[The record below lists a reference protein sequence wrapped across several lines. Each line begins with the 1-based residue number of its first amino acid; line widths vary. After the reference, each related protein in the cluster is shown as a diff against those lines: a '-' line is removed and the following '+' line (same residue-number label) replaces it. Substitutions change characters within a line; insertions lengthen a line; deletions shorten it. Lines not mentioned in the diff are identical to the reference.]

1 MGKNSNDTFSVSI
14 DVNLSADS
22 VNEDEL
28 GLIRLHLGDLIHK
41 TFSTTQKER

>member
-1 MGKNSNDTFSVSI
+1 MRRDTSDAYSVDI
-14 DVNLSADS
+14 DVKLPADS
-22 VNEDEL
+22 ISEDEL